1 MSVVQAH
8 CPAPVCKTI
17 GSALKSSFCIS
28 VCLSCMHTL
37 VNEVRLED
45 GNGGV
50 LPGVELVSESDSL
63 SSGGLKLC
71 PAHTLP
77 TSITCS

>member
-1 MSVVQAH
+1 
-8 CPAPVCKTI
+8 
-17 GSALKSSFCIS
+17 
-28 VCLSCMHTL
+28 MHTL
-37 VNEVRLED
+37 VNEVCLED

-63 SSGGLKLC
+63 SSDDIKLC